1 MSLRTSRFWP
11 AALCVAL
18 VAGLSAQA
26 PPPAAPAASQQTP
39 PTAGQQTTPTFRLA
53 VDLVT
58 MDVIAKDAQGRFVP
72 DLTRDEFEVYED
84 GVRQEISSMTM
95 SHGGRVTNV
104 LEAPAAAVPEGIILP
119 PRRVI
124 NDTSGR
130 IFLFFVDD
138 LHLQF
143 QSSARVRD
151 LFKRFSKQLVHEGD
165 LFGIVSSGPSSISI
179 DMTYD
184 RKRIDEAVN
193 KIAGSALKPTE
204 IISHS
209 VGSSGLTE
217 VRHRVTVAFKTMR
230 EALTNLEKVRNRRKG
245 LVWVSEGYDFNPF
258 LMSRYGLLGENS
270 PFVQNRDD
278 LGSGDDNAART
289 DPQAATR
296 MASDLSIRSELFSDA
311 DLAFE
316 LAEITRAANRA
327 NTTIYTIDPRGL
339 TAGPDID
346 EEVDPREWET
356 HVRKMQDTMRVL
368 AEDTG
373 GLAVVNQNDF
383 DRALKEIDS
392 ASSDYYVLGY
402 YSSNPDPT
410 HRRRRIEVRVTRGD
424 VDVHTRSEYV
434 LGPPAPAEAPK

>member
-1 MSLRTSRFWP
+1 MGLRSKRFWF
-11 AALCVAL
+11 AAACVILA
-18 VAGLSAQA
+18 VGLSAQVPSPA
-26 PPPAAPAASQQTP
+26 SPPPTP
-39 PTAGQQTTPTFRLA
+39 PTAGTQPAATFRLA

-58 MDVIAKDAQGRFVP
+58 MDVIVKDAEGRFVP

-84 GVRQEISSMTM
+84 GVRQEIATVTM

-104 LEAPAAAVPEGIILP
+104 LEAPAATVPEGIILP
-119 PRRVI
+119 PRRVA

-151 LFKRFSKQLVHEGD
+151 LFKRFARQLVHEGD
-165 LFGIVSSGPSSISI
+165 LFGIVSSGPSSIAI

-184 RKRIDEAVN
+184 RKRIDEAVA

-204 IISHS
+204 IISH
-209 VGSSGLTE
+209 GRASSGLTE
-217 VRHRVTVAFKTMR
+217 VRHRVNVSFKTMR

-270 PFVQNRDD
+270 PFLQNRDE
-278 LGSGDDNAART
+278 LGQGDDSAGHQDNS
-289 DPQAATR
+289 AATR
-296 MASDLSIRSELFSDA
+296 MASDLNIRNELFSDA

-346 EEVDPREWET
+346 EEVDPQEWAN
-356 HVRKMQDTMRVL
+356 HVRKMQDTMRTL

-373 GLAVVNQNDF
+373 GLAVVNMNDF
-383 DRALKEIDS
+383 DRALKEIDA

-410 HRRRRIEVRVTRGD
+410 HRRRRIEVRTARSALDVRTR
-424 VDVHTRSEYV
+424 TEYV
-434 LGPPAPAEAPK
+434 LGPPVPAQAPKP